1 MVPRMFDSN
10 PVHEELPMQS
20 PFRFDALSADE
31 QTAIRRLFFRTLGV
45 YSLLVLMLAV
55 VVTGKIHLAP
65 TAAVAAERTGSPLC
79 AARDLKLVMLIEQL
93 GEAKAVP
100 GEQLADAFFTMTNA
114 RELCRAGRVTDALA
128 VYDSIAITPVQ
139 SAAK

>member
-1 MVPRMFDSN
+1 MPS
-10 PVHEELPMQS
+10 S
-20 PFRFDALSADE
+20 FRFDAFSADE
-31 QTAIRRLFFRTLGV
+31 QTTIKRLFFRTLGV

-55 VVTGKIHLAP
+55 VVTARTHLAP
-65 TAAVAAERTGSPLC
+65 TAAVAAERAGSPLC
-79 AARDLKLVMLIEQL
+79 AARDLQLVMLIEQL

-114 RELCRAGRVTDALA
+114 RELCRAGRVKDALA
-128 VYDSIAITPVQ
+128 VYDGIAITPIQ